1 MAQRIAGVSPPG
13 APFHTA
19 RMVRDEQGF
28 LTATHVIRT
37 PELVEFQFELAGIYS
52 RFLAWLIDATLCA
65 VLSAGIVFALSFLA
79 IFAAGVAGFAI
90 FLAVFLVNWGYFA
103 LAEAWTG
110 GQTLGK
116 RLLGLRVVQVSGVR
130 IDFLQAALRNLI
142 RAFDNLP
149 LLYAVGG
156 GAALVSRSRR
166 RLGDWVAGTVVV
178 RERVRRLPAELGLGA
193 QGASAAGQVVRLH
206 ERLRRATVPERE
218 LLLSAAL
225 RREELEVPAR
235 LALFAELSR
244 FLTERFGVEKPS
256 HLSDEKLVL
265 EAVAGLLQLE
275 GAAPSRAARVRR

>member
-1 MAQRIAGVSPPG
+1 
-13 APFHTA
+13 
-19 RMVRDEQGF
+19 MVRDEQGF

-52 RFLAWLIDATLCA
+52 RFLAWLIDAALCA
-65 VLSAGIVFALSFLA
+65 ALSAGIVFALSFLA